1 MSILLKWG
9 KWSCP
14 RVKSVPV
21 STACYSSEGHCS
33 WQSCLLSAA
42 AMSSHKHC
50 GECGK
55 ETLHPNRYP
64 ACQSIDATPLS
75 TGVSRWISVLNS
87 LWIPLNSWR
96 PRSFAPFK
104 SLFWPK
110 LTTLSPER
118 YSFIH
123 PFIHSFIFFFPPPSI
138 YNASVLEKS
147 IKMSDFSSSL
157 YHYRCYK
164 LPACSEHSK
173 NEEVGRLRAASPF
186 SRPLTVAGFCRESHR
201 C

>member
-75 TGVSRWISVLNS
+75 TGVSRWISVFNS

-123 PFIHSFIFFFPPPSI
+123 PFIHSFIFFSPHHPFIMRGYLKNPLRWAISPLLFTITGVISCQHVPNTPKMKRWDGFELHLPFP
-138 YNASVLEKS
+138 V
-147 IKMSDFSSSL
+147 
-157 YHYRCYK
+157 H
-164 LPACSEHSK
+164 
-173 NEEVGRLRAASPF
+173 
-186 SRPLTVAGFCRESHR
+186 
-201 C
+201 